1 MVSPQPSVQCADG
14 GEEESRAPWPRQRGS
29 VVSRHW
35 TLQPTA
41 ADNFGLPDSTAQ
53 QPAAAECFDACSSS
67 QCGDVCSR
75 VMSWQWPDQGGRKF
89 PLRNQEFRI
98 TLQ

>member
-1 MVSPQPSVQCADG
+1 MVSPQPSAQCADG

-41 ADNFGLPDSTAQ
+41 ADNFG
-53 QPAAAECFDACSSS
+53 
-67 QCGDVCSR
+67 
-75 VMSWQWPDQGGRKF
+75 WPDQHC
-89 PLRNQEFRI
+89 PALPSS
-98 TLQ
+98 LQQLSVLMRAAALSVEMCAAE